1 MLLLHFGNV
10 VRNGS
15 EEIIFVQ
22 GNKVFENVLDNLSI
36 GKGLKISS
44 KILTEGLLTVTLKL
58 AEDVKFLF
66 GLHRIFLIGKF
77 LKMKMYIGCFCLN
90 KVLEIVGN
98 AKSII

>member
-1 MLLLHFGNV
+1 MLLLNFGNV

-15 EEIIFVQ
+15 EEIIFVE
-22 GNKVFENVLDNLSI
+22 GNEVFENVLDNLSI
-36 GKGLKISS
+36 GKGLQVSS
-44 KILTEGLLTVTLKL
+44 KILTEGLLTESFKL
-58 AEDVKFLF
+58 DEDVKFLF
-66 GLHRIFLIGKF
+66 VLHRIFRIGKF